1 MKEILSELSDQRAT
15 QLILKT
21 DLKKILIICTGN
33 SCRSI
38 MLEALINQYG
48 NDYFKAYSAGSM
60 PNGVVHPM
68 SLMTIK
74 NNGIKPDIYQSKSWN
89 VFYNQIFDLVIT
101 VCDNAA
107 GEACP
112 IYLNSAPK
120 VHWGVEDPAKFKG
133 SEEEIENEFQRVF
146 AILAKRTHAMVEKYS
161 YTKKLQLEELKLI
174 GNLI

>member
-1 MKEILSELSDQRAT
+1 M
-15 QLILKT
+15 ILKT

-89 VFYNQIFDLVIT
+89 VFDNQIFDLVIT

-112 IYLNSAPK
+112 VYLSSATK

-133 SEEEIENEFQRVF
+133 SEEEIENEFQRVY

-161 YTKKLQLEELKLI
+161 YTKNLQLEELKLI

>member
-1 MKEILSELSDQRAT
+1 M
-15 QLILKT
+15 
-21 DLKKILIICTGN
+21 KKILVLCTGN

-38 MLEALINQYG
+38 LADGLINHFGKENFQA
-48 NDYFKAYSAGSM
+48 FSAGSN
-60 PNGVVHPM
+60 PAGYVHPM
-68 SLMTIK
+68 SIK
-74 NNGIKPDIYQSKSWN
+74 TLEKSGIFKSDYKSQSWDDFSDID
-89 VFYNQIFDLVIT
+89 FDLVIT

-146 AILAKRTHAMVEKYS
+146 AILAKRTHAMIEKYS